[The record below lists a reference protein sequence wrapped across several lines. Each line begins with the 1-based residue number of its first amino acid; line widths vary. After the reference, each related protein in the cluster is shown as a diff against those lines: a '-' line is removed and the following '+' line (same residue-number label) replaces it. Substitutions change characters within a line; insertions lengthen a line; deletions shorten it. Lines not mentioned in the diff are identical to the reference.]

1 MSDASSGEP
10 SVHSLPWPEQYQ
22 ALAKQSKSPILKAFY
37 ESGCPSP
44 DTPISE
50 VQMLAIDFE
59 TTGLDASQHSIVSI
73 GLVPFTLDGIAVARR
88 RHWILRPPRG
98 FSGESVAYHHIT
110 HSEVEQAPDLADVLP
125 EILAELQGRLPVVHY
140 HPVERRFLDR
150 AVRERTGSVFRF
162 PLIDTMEIEAKRHR
176 RRWRLRLRRL
186 LRRSPASIRLNDSR
200 IRYGLPPYEGHQAVL
215 DAIGTAEL
223 LQAQI
228 QHHYSR
234 STPVGQLWV

>member
-1 MSDASSGEP
+1 
-10 SVHSLPWPEQYQ
+10 VR
-22 ALAKQSKSPILKAFY
+22 LKADPHARWHDWLQ
-37 ESGCPSP
+37 EMARRA
-44 DTPISE
+44 DTPALRDFYAAFPDNPEAAIGDTPL
-50 VQMLAIDFE
+50 VAIDLE
-59 TTGLDASQHSIVSI
+59 TSGLDPRQHGILSV

-88 RHWILRPPRG
+88 RHRILRPPRG

>member
-1 MSDASSGEP
+1 MRLTADRRGRWHDWLQDMARRADTQSLRDFYAAFPDDSDAAIG
-10 SVHSLPWPEQYQ
+10 
-22 ALAKQSKSPILKAFY
+22 
-37 ESGCPSP
+37 
-44 DTPISE
+44 DTPL
-50 VQMLAIDFE
+50 VAIDLE
-59 TTGLDASQHSIVSI
+59 TSGLDPRQHGILSI
-73 GLVPFTLDGIAVARR
+73 GLVPFTLDGIAIARR
-88 RHWILRPPRG
+88 RHWVLRPPRG

-125 EILAELQGRLPVVHY
+125 AILAELQGRLPVVHY

-150 AVRERTGSVFRF
+150 GVRERTGSVFRF
-162 PLIDTMEIEAKRHR
+162 PLIDTMEIEARRHR
-176 RRWRLRLRRL
+176 RPWRLRLRRL

-234 STPVGQLWV
+234 STRVGQLWV